1 MTLDKARKIMGTMAE
16 SMTDE
21 QIQAILDCFSSL
33 IEVGFQ
39 SFEKSRQNRTL
50 CKGNI
55 ISHNSL

>member
-1 MTLDKARKIMGTMAE
+1 MTLDKARKIMGSLAE

-39 SFEKSRQNRTL
+39 SFEESRENRILT
-50 CKGNI
+50 KGNI
-55 ISHNSL
+55 ISHNKK